1 MSAPA
6 PTDPAHGTRPHGDL
20 STTAD
25 ALRGDPRVVLVLDAG
40 GTSFRFNAV
49 RGGQTLLE
57 PRTLPSCGDD
67 LARSL
72 AQLVDGFAA
81 THAATGG
88 HAVAL
93 SIAFP
98 GPADYARGIIGDLP
112 NLPGYRGGVPIGPML
127 AARFGIPAF
136 VNNDGALFAYGEAI
150 GGVLPFL
157 NRELAAAGS
166 PRRFRN
172 LLGVTFGTG
181 FGGGVV
187 LDGRL
192 VVGDN
197 SAAGQI
203 YGMRHRH
210 DRAQITE
217 EGVSIRGV
225 RNSYAAAAGLPI
237 AAVPEPAQ
245 IARIATGDAP
255 GNRPAAQ
262 EAFRRLGQVAG
273 DAIGNAVSLL
283 DGVVVIGGGL
293 SGAAALFRPAL
304 LAELN
309 SQLEAWSGPI
319 DRLPSRVLDLDDP
332 AGLSALVHSPTRQL
346 AVPGTDHTVPYAPQ
360 KLTGIAVTRLGTTAA
375 MAVGA
380 YAYAL
385 DQLAAR

>member
-6 PTDPAHGTRPHGDL
+6 PTDPAHGSRPHGEL

-25 ALRGDPRVVLVLDAG
+25 ALRGDPRIVLVLDAG

-98 GPADYARGIIGDLP
+98 GPADYAHGIIGDLP

-127 AARFGIPAF
+127 ASRFGVPAF

-150 GGVLPFL
+150 GGLLPFI

-203 YGMRHRH
+203 YGMRHRD
-210 DRAQITE
+210 DRARITE

-225 RNSYAAAAGLPI
+225 RASYAAAAGLPV

-255 GNRPAAQ
+255 GDRPAAQ

-273 DAIGNAVSLL
+273 DAIGNALSLL
-283 DGVVVIGGGL
+283 DGLVVVGGGL

-309 SQLEAWSGPI
+309 SRLEAWSGPI

-346 AVPGTDHTVPYAPQ
+346 AVPGTDQTVPYAPQ

-385 DQLAAR
+385 DQLPSA